1 MIKKVIKRQE
11 NSEGCF
17 ICGRK
22 NEFSMNADFF
32 ELEDG
37 SVAGFITVDDR
48 YQSFPGVV
56 HGGVV
61 TALIDE
67 IAGRAH
73 MALEPGEISMT
84 LELTTKYKKPVTS
97 ETPLLLIGRV
107 KENRAKVCIA
117 EGFVFLPGGELAA
130 TGEGVYYK
138 LSKERLEAMGAQD
151 EMMALYPSDNEPTEI
166 DVPDILSEI

>member
-1 MIKKVIKRQE
+1 MIKKVIRRQE

-37 SVAGFITVDDR
+37 MVAGFITVDDR
-48 YQSFPGVV
+48 YKSFPGVV
-56 HGGVV
+56 HGGMVS
-61 TALIDE
+61 ALIDE

-73 MALEPGEISMT
+73 MALEPGTITMT
-84 LELTTKYKKPVTS
+84 LELTTRYKKPVTS
-97 ETPLLLIGRV
+97 ETPLLMVGRV

-130 TGEGVYYK
+130 TGEGVFYK
-138 LSKERLEAMGAQD
+138 LSNERLKAMGAVD
-151 EMMALYPSDNEPTEI
+151 EMMALYPTENDPTEI
-166 DVPDILSEI
+166 NVPDCLLEL